1 MPKVLLESKGLK
13 QYFPTGKRRNEK
25 KNLKRLQQ
33 KALEIYREKNPEAPS
48 NKRPKEVFADL
59 YEDFEAGKVADED
72 LKHVLVEYKALRMVH
87 GEKLYVKANDGISIS
102 IYEGETVGLVGESGC
117 GKSTYG
123 RTILKLYDPTD
134 GRIIFDGDDIS
145 EYSESQMIPLRTQMQ
160 IIFQD
165 PYSSLNPRQTVGQ
178 IIGEALLEHG
188 IYEKRNLEFETYVKE
203 IMRTCG
209 LDDYMIYR
217 YPHEFS
223 GGQRQRIG
231 IARALALKPKF
242 IVCDEAV
249 SALDVSIQ
257 SQIIN
262 LLKTLQKEF
271 GMAYLFI
278 SHDLS
283 VVKHISD
290 RVGVMYLGDM
300 VEFTDKRKLYEKPLH
315 PYTQALMS
323 AVPETDLEK
332 SRKKRR
338 VLLKGDIPSN
348 IIVPTGCKFH
358 TRCPIARDKCKLEVP
373 EFREVEPGH
382 FAACHYAGEK
392 I

>member
-1 MPKVLLESKGLK
+1 MSKVLIEAKGIK
-13 QYFPTGKRRNEK
+13 KHFPIGKKRDERRNL
-25 KNLKRLQQ
+25 NRLK
-33 KALEIYREKNPEAPS
+33 AEVLELYQPSTDEAS
-48 NKRPKEVFADL
+48 LSPKELFRHILAAFN
-59 YEDFEAGKVADED
+59 EGKTLDTEVAAKLTDYVATE
-72 LKHVLVEYKALRMVH
+72 KVH
-87 GEKLYVKANDGISIS
+87 GEKLAVRANDGIDLQIM
-102 IYEGETVGLVGESGC
+102 EGETVGLVGESGC
-117 GKSTYG
+117 GKSTFG
-123 RTILKLYDPTD
+123 RTLLKLYEPTA
-134 GRIIFDGDDIS
+134 GQIFFDGTDITNYNS
-145 EYSESQMIPLRTQMQ
+145 TQMMPLRQELQ

-165 PYSSLNPRQTVGQ
+165 PYSSLNPRMTVGT

-188 IYEKRNLEFETYVKE
+188 IYKKSDDAFEKYVKE

-257 SQIIN
+257 SQVIN
-262 LLKTLQKEF
+262 LLKDLQKEF

-290 RVGVMYLGDM
+290 RIGVMYLGDM
-300 VEFTDKRKLYEKPLH
+300 VEFSDKRSLYANPLH
-315 PYTQALMS
+315 PYTKALLS
-323 AVPETDLEK
+323 AIPETDLEK
-332 SRKKRR
+332 SRNKRR
-338 VLLKGDIPSN
+338 ILLEGDIPSN
-348 IIVPTGCKFH
+348 VTVPPGCKFH
-358 TRCPIARDKCKLEVP
+358 TRCPIAKGICKLQTP
-373 EFREVEPGH
+373 ELKEVEKGH
-382 FAACHYAGEK
+382 FTACHFAGAE